1 MEKYLNILPE
11 EIINK
16 IMIFNSHP
24 VADLF
29 KKELEEELED
39 HYRIL
44 REGPGGETNW
54 CADDDDLFAF
64 EHLKRMLKDDDKE
77 HQMYQRMITDK
88 DKVNQMLR
96 LYLKEKYHIQ

>member
-1 MEKYLNILPE
+1 MEKYLEILPK

-24 VADLF
+24 IADLF

-44 REGPGGETNW
+44 GSGPSYETNW
-54 CADDDDLFAF
+54 CSDDDNLFAYQ
-64 EHLKRMLKDDDKE
+64 HLWRKLSDNGKE
-77 HQMYQRMITDK
+77 LQMWQRMITDK
-88 DKVNQMLR
+88 GKVNIMLR
-96 LYLKEKYHIQ
+96 LYLKEKYKL